1 MAVIRSTPGLPSIRT
16 GYSPGGGSSL
26 RASPEAICPAQ
37 STSPANRYGCD
48 SIPGSFIHLSP
59 LDQTTNDRRTH
70 LLGIDILFLDLRHT
84 EAELVMQSVEQP
96 VISLLVVAEAVVETD
111 DQILHPHLPDQ
122 IVLYET
128 LGRNPAEGPVERN
141 PRSDCRFRTG
151 RAGISSLRA
160 KSAAAAAPVY
170 RASRGDAGRRSARY
184 FLPRQR
190 PPPGESGRAKPG
202 VRYEL
207 RRTIR
212 R

>member
-1 MAVIRSTPGLPSIRT
+1 MR
-16 GYSPGGGSSL
+16 
-26 RASPEAICPAQ
+26 Q
-37 STSPANRYGCD
+37 H
-48 SIPGSFIHLSP
+48 PGSFIHLSP

-141 PRSDCRFRTG
+141 HDQIVDSEPVEQVYLLFERSQQPQPLLCTERHAGMRVEGQHDTFSPDSGRLPANPVEQNPVSAMNSVVRSDGSRRRTERRQIFEAVEYSHRHLNYCRY
-151 RAGISSLRA
+151 SLRI
-160 KSAAAAAPVY
+160 P
-170 RASRGDAGRRSARY
+170 
-184 FLPRQR
+184 
-190 PPPGESGRAKPG
+190 
-202 VRYEL
+202 
-207 RRTIR
+207 
-212 R
+212 